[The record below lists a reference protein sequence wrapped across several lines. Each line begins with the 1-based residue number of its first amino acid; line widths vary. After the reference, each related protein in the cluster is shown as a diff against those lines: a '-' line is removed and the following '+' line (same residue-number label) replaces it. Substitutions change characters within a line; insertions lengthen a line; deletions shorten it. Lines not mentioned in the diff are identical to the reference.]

1 MRIPAEQTARAAEIL
16 SHLAGVTS
24 CERRDQFLAIG
35 SDEPGGNFVLEALLR
50 HDIRIL
56 QFAEDEPNLEE
67 IFMRSTAGKVT

>member
-1 MRIPAEQTARAAEIL
+1 VLAE
-16 SHLAGVTS
+16 
-24 CERRDQFLAIG
+24 
-35 SDEPGGNFVLEALLR
+35 LLR